1 LVKPDRLGLKRILAI
16 RSRYNEVFYSSA
28 SIWELALGNETHK
41 IVFPFAPEA
50 VAEAAVKTGFI
61 ELPIRSDAAA
71 LVATLPPHHDDLFDR
86 ILIAQAMTEPARFLT
101 TDPEL
106 TRYSDVVEIV

>member
-41 IVFPFAPEA
+41 VVFPFAPEA

-71 LVATLPPHHDDLFDR
+71 LVATLPPHHSDLFDR

-101 TDPEL
+101 TDQEL
-106 TRYSDVVEIV
+106 RQYSDLVEIV

>member
-1 LVKPDRLGLKRILAI
+1 L
-16 RSRYNEVFYSSA
+16 
-28 SIWELALGNETHK
+28 ELALRNETHR

-50 VAEAAVKTGFI
+50 VAEAAAKTGFV

-71 LVATLPPHHDDLFDR
+71 LVATLPQHHSDLFDR
-86 ILIAQAMTEPARFLT
+86 ILIAQTMTEPARFLT

-106 TRYSDVVEIV
+106 RQYSDLVEIV